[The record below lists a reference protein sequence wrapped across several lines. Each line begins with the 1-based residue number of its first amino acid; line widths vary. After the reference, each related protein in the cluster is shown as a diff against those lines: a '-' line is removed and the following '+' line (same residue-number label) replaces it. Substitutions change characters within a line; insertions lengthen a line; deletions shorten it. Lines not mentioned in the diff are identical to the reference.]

1 MRKHNMS
8 FESVGTITEI
18 METQHITATFSKRE
32 FVVEI
37 PDKNPEYKDLVKFEF
52 IKDNCSKLD
61 NHKVG
66 DEVNVGWNL
75 KGKKYTNPDTG
86 KVSFFNTCQAWRI
99 KAEQE
104 QAQNNYGQAPAPY
117 QQAAPA
123 PTPNFNSGIVEDDPS
138 VPF

>member
-1 MRKHNMS
+1 MS
-8 FESVGTITEI
+8 FESVGTIIEI
-18 METQHITATFSKRE
+18 MDTQHISATFSKRE

-37 PDKNPEYKDLVKFEF
+37 PDKIPEYKDLVKFEF

-75 KGKKYTNPDTG
+75 KGRKYTNPTTN
-86 KVSFFNTCQAWRI
+86 KVSFFNNCQAWRI
-99 KAEQE
+99 KSTQE
-104 QAQNNYGQAPAPY
+104 QSQNPYQSPAPAPFP
-117 QQAAPA
+117 QQAP
-123 PTPNFNSGIVEDDPS
+123 VEDDPS